1 MTSIRV
7 SVSNVYPLSFF
18 IGLPYVVYLTES
30 RALDI
35 YDLVT
40 LSLKISSMNSSGLK
54 CSISYL
60 ISIMVTS

>member
-1 MTSIRV
+1 M
-7 SVSNVYPLSFF
+7 
-18 IGLPYVVYLTES
+18 VYLTES